1 MKPEQFVDEIFKLS
15 PLIRFSA
22 IYFED
27 DFYSK
32 KRNDVETHLNALETV
47 ESMSDAVLRMEQ
59 REKYSQKIGTVYYVL
74 AKYSELN
81 RVTIPLGKGGLVMFS
96 TDPEAECEL
105 IAEKVI
111 EFREKNEIS
120 INASGLNRSTPRS

>member
-1 MKPEQFVDEIFKLS
+1 MEPKQFVDEIFKFS

-22 IYFED
+22 IYFES

-32 KRNDVETHLNALETV
+32 KRDGIETHLNTLETI

-59 REKYSQKIGTVYYVL
+59 REKFSQKIGDLYYVL
-74 AKYSELN
+74 AKYAELN
-81 RVTIPLGKGGLVMFS
+81 RVTIPLGKDGLIMFS
-96 TDPEAECEL
+96 TEPEAKCEL
-105 IAEKVI
+105 IADKVI

-120 INASGLNRSTPRS
+120 LNA

>member
-1 MKPEQFVDEIFKLS
+1 VEPKQFVDEIFKFS

-22 IYFED
+22 IYFEN

-32 KRNDVETHLNALETV
+32 KRDGVETHLDTLETI

-59 REKYSQKIGTVYYVL
+59 REKFSQKIGDLYYVL
-74 AKYSELN
+74 AKYAELN
-81 RVTIPLGKGGLVMFS
+81 RVTIPLGKNGLIMFS
-96 TDPEAECEL
+96 TEPEAKCEL
-105 IAEKVI
+105 IADKVI

-120 INASGLNRSTPRS
+120 LNA

>member
-1 MKPEQFVDEIFKLS
+1 MEPKQFVDEIFKIS

-22 IYFED
+22 IYFEG

-32 KRNDVETHLNALETV
+32 KRDGVETHLNSFDTT

-59 REKYSQKIGTVYYVL
+59 REKYSQKIGNVHYIL
-74 AKYSELN
+74 AKYDKLN
-81 RVTIPLGKGGLVMFS
+81 RVTIPLGKDGLVMFS
-96 TDPEAECEL
+96 TELEAECEL

-111 EFREKNEIS
+111 EFKKKNEIS
-120 INASGLNRSTPRS
+120 INA

>member
-1 MKPEQFVDEIFKLS
+1 MEPEQFVDEIFKLS

-22 IYFED
+22 IYFEA

-32 KRNDVETHLNALETV
+32 KQDGVETHLNSLETI

-59 REKYSQKIGTVYYVL
+59 RDKYSQKIGNVHYIF
-74 AKYSELN
+74 AKYDKLN
-81 RVTIPLGKGGLVMFS
+81 RVTIPLGKDGLIMFS
-96 TDPEAECEL
+96 TDLEAECEL

-111 EFREKNEIS
+111 EFRKKNEIS
-120 INASGLNRSTPRS
+120 INV

>member
-1 MKPEQFVDEIFKLS
+1 LEPKQFVDEIFKIS

-22 IYFED
+22 IYFKA
-27 DFYSK
+27 DFYAK
-32 KRNDVETHLNALETV
+32 KRDDVETHLDSFETT

-59 REKYSQKIGTVYYVL
+59 RKNYSQKIGNVHYAL
-74 AKYSELN
+74 AKYDKVT
-81 RVTIPLGKGGLVMFS
+81 RVTIPLGENGLIMFS

-111 EFREKNEIS
+111 EFKKKNEIS
-120 INASGLNRSTPRS
+120 INA

>member
-1 MKPEQFVDEIFKLS
+1 MEPKQFVDEIFKIS

-22 IYFED
+22 IYFEG

-32 KRNDVETHLNALETV
+32 KRDDVETHLDSFETT

-59 REKYSQKIGTVYYVL
+59 REKFSQKIGKVHYAIV
-74 AKYSELN
+74 KYDEVN
-81 RVTIPLGKGGLVMFS
+81 RVTIPLGKNGLIMFS
-96 TDPEAECEL
+96 TEFEAECEL

-111 EFREKNEIS
+111 EFEKKNEIS
-120 INASGLNRSTPRS
+120 INA

>member
-1 MKPEQFVDEIFKLS
+1 MEPKQFVEEIMKIS

-27 DFYSK
+27 DFYVK
-32 KRNDVETHLNALETV
+32 KRDGVETHLDTFETT

-59 REKYSQKIGTVYYVL
+59 RKNYSQKIGNVHYAL
-74 AKYSELN
+74 AKYDKVN
-81 RVTIPLGKGGLVMFS
+81 RVTIPLGKDGLVMFS
-96 TDPEAECEL
+96 TEPEAECEL

-111 EFREKNEIS
+111 EFKKKNEIS
-120 INASGLNRSTPRS
+120 INA